1 MTGVERRQLQGSD
14 PTMDSQET
22 TGFDP
27 HRQSGRQLDHKN
39 PGGKLQVSANHPPAG
54 PPEPPQ
60 QLLQARQP
68 VPLPRPWPARH
79 KAWTAILSVIGLV
92 VVLGIATVIAGNL
105 GTTGPASGQAAGGSP
120 TSQASSPAA
129 SLAGRQAKFVGVIR
143 ASLAAKGLSSN
154 STDAQFASAGARVC
168 SARQDGAPQATLVS
182 MWGSAPHKFA
192 MSAKKFV
199 GTAEKYLCP
208 QFLPKPAAVILTLR
222 GSGTESSRSVLVTQ
236 PALQVKYSYDC
247 SSFGGPGSFVADFET
262 ANQNSLD
269 FDDQSVANAL
279 SPGGADTITI
289 YPRKTGHEYHLAVN
303 SQCDWS
309 ITVSTSGS

>member
-1 MTGVERRQLQGSD
+1 
-14 PTMDSQET
+14 MDHQ
-22 TGFDP
+22 
-27 HRQSGRQLDHKN
+27 N
-39 PGGKLQVSANHPPAG
+39 PGGKLQVSANHTPAG

-60 QLLQARQP
+60 QLLPAHQP

-92 VVLGIATVIAGNL
+92 VVLGTASVIAGNL
-105 GTTGPASGQAAGGSP
+105 ETTGTPSGQAPGGSP

-129 SLAGRQAKFVGVIR
+129 SLACRQAKFAGVIR
-143 ASLAAKGLSSN
+143 ASLAAKGLSSS
-154 STDAQFASAGARVC
+154 STDAQFAGAGARVC
-168 SARQDGAPQATLVS
+168 SARQGGATQATLVS
-182 MWGSAPHKFA
+182 MWASAPRKFA

-199 GTAEKYLCP
+199 GTAERYLCP
-208 QFLPKPAAVILTLR
+208 KFLPQPAAVMLALR

-236 PALQVKYSYDC
+236 PALQVRYSYDC

-279 SPGGADTITI
+279 SPGGGDTITI
-289 YPRKTGHEYHLAVN
+289 YPQKTGREYHLAVD
-303 SQCDWS
+303 SQCEWS